1 MMIKGLAHVCFIVAD
16 LDRALAFYGGTLGFK
31 TAFEFRRDNGV
42 RYGVY
47 LKAGARAFIEL
58 FQGEVPARTA
68 KQSFQ
73 HICLEVDD
81 VARTVAYLRAHSIE
95 VTDPKLG
102 LDQSWQAWLSDPD
115 GNRIELHGYTP
126 QSWQTPHLG

>member
-1 MMIKGLAHVCFIVAD
+1 MILGLAHVCFTVSD
-16 LDRALAFYGGTLGFK
+16 LNRALEFYGDKLGFPV
-31 TAFEFRRDNGV
+31 AFEFRRPTGE

-47 LKAGARAFIEL
+47 LKTGNRTFIEL
-58 FQGEVPARTA
+58 FQGALNARA
-68 KQSFQ
+68 EKQSYG

-81 VARTVAYLRAHSIE
+81 VARTVAELRAKGLE
-95 VTDPKLG
+95 LTEPMLG
-102 LDQSWQAWLSDPD
+102 KDQSWQAWLADPD